1 MIQRKKIEIK
11 VDIAYYNSPIG
22 LIEIKGTDKGISSLT
37 FIEGEYENVENKE
50 IPTNLNDC
58 ITQLDEY
65 FNHKRKIFSVK
76 LDLIGS
82 PFQEDV
88 WQAIQS
94 IPFGE
99 TSSYIDLAT
108 KIRNKAIVRAVGNA
122 NSHNPVLIIVP
133 CHRIIGTKG
142 SLTGYSGGLWRKD
155 WLLNFER
162 NFVQQ
167 SLF

>member
-1 MIQRKKIEIK
+1 MKKIEY
-11 VDIAYYNSPIG
+11 DIAYFNSPIG
-22 LIEIKGTDKGISSLT
+22 LIEIKATKNGIAFLN
-37 FIEGEYENVENKE
+37 FVEGEYENVQNKE
-50 IPTNLNDC
+50 VPETIADC
-58 ITQLDEY
+58 HAQLTEY
-65 FNHKRKIFSVK
+65 FGGSRKEFSVK
-76 LDLIGS
+76 LDMLGS
-82 PFQEDV
+82 PFQEIV
-88 WQAIQS
+88 WKAIQT

-99 TSSYIDLAT
+99 TSSYIDLAS
-108 KIRNKAIVRAVGNA
+108 KIRNKTIVRAVGNA

-142 SLTGYSGGLWRKD
+142 GLTGYSGGLWRKD